1 MVLEAAASP
10 SLISLNYGLMVWTIV
25 CFVVVL
31 YVLKRWAYGPI
42 QEVIQQRQTLIA
54 ADLDNAQKAREE
66 ADTTLSEYRAQL
78 AEARKE
84 AGRIVEDARKAMEER
99 RIQELAV
106 LEEDKNRQLQ
116 RAREEIA
123 AETRQSLAAIKQHV
137 ADLTVAA
144 TEKVVRQR
152 LDEAEQR
159 RLIDA
164 ALADVDFDA
173 LAPEGAAE

>member
-1 MVLEAAASP
+1 MVLATESP
-10 SLISLNYGLMVWTIV
+10 SLISVNYGLMVWTIV
-25 CFVVVL
+25 CFLVVL
-31 YVLKRWAYGPI
+31 FVLRKWAYGPLM
-42 QEVIQQRQTLIA
+42 EVLEQRRTQIT

-66 ADTTLSEYRAQL
+66 ADAALAEYRSQL

-99 RIQELAV
+99 RHSEMAQ
-106 LEEDKNRQLQ
+106 LEEDKNRQLD

-164 ALADVDFDA
+164 ALADVDFTA

>member
-1 MVLEAAASP
+1 MVLATESP
-10 SLISLNYGLMVWTIV
+10 SLISVNFGLMVWTIV
-25 CFVVVL
+25 CFLVVL
-31 YVLKRWAYGPI
+31 FVLKKWAYGPLMDVL
-42 QEVIQQRQTLIA
+42 EQRRTQITN
-54 ADLDNAQKAREE
+54 DLDNAQKAREE
-66 ADTTLSEYRAQL
+66 ADAALTEYRAQL

-99 RIQELAV
+99 RQSEMAQ
-106 LEEDKNRQLQ
+106 LEEDKNRQLA

-164 ALADVDFDA
+164 ALADVDFNS
-173 LAPEGAAE
+173 LAPEGATE